1 MFHFLLQEAGCQHS
15 PRPTHCDQRFLPE
28 AGEWTKI
35 PEVSRIRFREWILK
49 MHEAFPPGHKDQH
62 LFGSRS
68 HGNERNSWF
77 NASQISWMVDQSGA
91 RLVNDIFKLEELSK
105 VWPLLQIKICGLSR
119 MSYSDAM
126 SSIKRNPSTHG
137 HYSLYYDER
146 TRAIIAEYMKAD
158 IDAFGYTFEMNEK
171 RARE

>member
-1 MFHFLLQEAGCQHS
+1 
-15 PRPTHCDQRFLPE
+15 
-28 AGEWTKI
+28 
-35 PEVSRIRFREWILK
+35 
-49 MHEAFPPGHKDQH
+49 
-62 LFGSRS
+62 
-68 HGNERNSWF
+68 
-77 NASQISWMVDQSGA
+77 MVDQSGA